1 MSSYPEEKRLFVEKA
16 LERFFPPET
25 MYPEIIY
32 KAMRYSLFTGGK
44 RFRPA
49 LTVSTAEALGKPP
62 DFVLPTACG
71 IEYIHTYSLIHDDL
85 PAIDNDDYRRGRL
98 TCHKVFGEGIA
109 LMAGDALFAEAFKL
123 ISELQRASQS
133 DKIVEVIREIS
144 QASGA
149 GGMVGGQVVDM
160 ISSGKKVALE
170 TLEYIHF
177 HKTGRLIEAA
187 VRSGAILAGASLA
200 ELEALTKFA
209 QQLGLAFQITDDILD
224 EVGELKELGK
234 VPGGDRRRKKATFP
248 AFFGLEEARKHAEQ
262 RVEQAKQALDKID
275 RDTGELRNLAQ
286 FVLERTR

>member
-1 MSSYPEEKRLFVEKA
+1 MSSYPEEKRLFVERA

-25 MYPEIIY
+25 TYPEIIY

-44 RFRPA
+44 RFRPV
-49 LTVSTAEALGKPP
+49 LTVSTAETLGRPP

-133 DKIVEVIREIS
+133 DKIVEVIKEIS

-160 ISSGKKVALE
+160 ISSGKKVVLE
-170 TLEYIHF
+170 TLEYIHSR
-177 HKTGRLIEAA
+177 KTGRLIEAA
-187 VRSGAILAGASLA
+187 VRSGAILADASPA

-209 QQLGLAFQITDDILD
+209 QQLGLAFQIIDDILD
-224 EVGELKELGK
+224 EEGELKELGK
-234 VPGGDRRRKKATFP
+234 VPGGDRRRKKVTFP
-248 AFFGLEEARKHAEQ
+248 SFFGLEEAREHAEQ
-262 RVEQAKQALDKID
+262 RIEQAKKALDKID
-275 RDTGELRNLAQ
+275 RDTEELRNLAQ
-286 FVLERTR
+286 FVLERTK